1 MTLPTKT
8 FISPLLCTF
17 YRSSK
22 LTCHPFAGAE
32 KMSEFEQ
39 IWCRFSRRRNKMAEG
54 QIAEKIG
61 IRVAENRGT
70 AKWDDGIMMEQEKH
84 ISQFNNRKW
93 KIEEKTW
100 QQSINKVWKNAD
112 TYQEK
117 EGTGKFGQ
125 KSSAK
130 LVLNVQLR
138 SKFVHLAC
146 KQLQLILAIGRQKT
160 DATNWIRNGTNRVRC
175 QKRPE
180 EKKTKATQSR

>member
-1 MTLPTKT
+1 
-8 FISPLLCTF
+8 
-17 YRSSK
+17 
-22 LTCHPFAGAE
+22 
-32 KMSEFEQ
+32 
-39 IWCRFSRRRNKMAEG
+39 MAEG

-180 EKKTKATQSR
+180 EKKPKRRRVDKKQKGERDEIEIETKRLWAGREIAIGLVRRKEVIDANERTARELRDQR